1 LPSSSAQR
9 GHRRPINGVNA
20 GPGADDAPISL
31 ESVPG
36 HRRSPTGP
44 ALLVVVAAI
53 SQEVG
58 AAFAVGLFAALGA
71 IGAVFVRCL
80 VAGVILCVAVRP
92 RLRGLSGRAWVSA
105 AALGATLTVM
115 NLCFYNSLTL
125 IPLGVAVT
133 VEALGPLALSVA
145 VSRRKTA
152 WLWALLALLGVSLL
166 SLTGVRVGHLDHIG
180 LGFAAGAAVS
190 WAGYILAAARAGSD
204 FPNLDGLALAT
215 AIGAVVTAP
224 FAAVAVD
231 PHSSLRWQVLGLG
244 VIVGVL
250 SSVIPYSLEL
260 ISLRRLPPET
270 FAILTCLSP
279 VVAAVA
285 GWLILGQ
292 RLTVTGYVAI
302 VLVTVASIGAVR
314 AVRERLADNDT
325 RLITA

>member
-1 LPSSSAQR
+1 M
-9 GHRRPINGVNA
+9 
-20 GPGADDAPISL
+20 
-31 ESVPG
+31 
-36 HRRSPTGP
+36 
-44 ALLVVVAAI
+44 VVAAI

-71 IGAVFVRCL
+71 IGAVFVRL
-80 VAGVILCVAVRP
+80 FVAGVILCVAVRP
-92 RLRGLSGRAWVSA
+92 RLRGLSRRAWLSAVALA
-105 AALGATLTVM
+105 AAVTVM
-115 NLCFYNSLTL
+115 NVCFYNALTR

-133 VEALGPLALSVA
+133 VEALGPLALSVVA
-145 VSRRKTA
+145 SPRRTA
-152 WLWALLALLGVSLL
+152 WLWAALALLGVALL
-166 SLTGVRVGHLDHIG
+166 SLTGVRVGHLDPVG
-180 LGFAAGAAVS
+180 LRFAAGAAAS
-190 WAGYILAAARAGSD
+190 WAAYILATARAGSD

-224 FAAVAVD
+224 FAVIAVD
-231 PHSSLRWQVLGLG
+231 LDSALRWQVLGLG
-244 VIVGVL
+244 AIVGVL

-292 RLTVTGYVAI
+292 HLAVTGYLAI

-314 AVRERLADNDT
+314 AARERLGQSDTTADH
-325 RLITA
+325 RLAPGSRAGPRHHPVPAAVHELEC

>member
-1 LPSSSAQR
+1 
-9 GHRRPINGVNA
+9 V
-20 GPGADDAPISL
+20 
-31 ESVPG
+31 
-36 HRRSPTGP
+36 HRRSPIGP

-58 AAFAVGLFAALGA
+58 AAFAVGLFAALGPV
-71 IGAVFVRCL
+71 GAVFARLL

-92 RLRGLSGRAWVSA
+92 RLNGLSGRAWASAGALA
-105 AALGATLTVM
+105 AALVVM
-115 NLCFYNSLTL
+115 NLCFYISLTR

-133 VEALGPLALSVA
+133 VEALGPLALSVV

-152 WLWALLALLGVSLL
+152 WLWALLALLGVALL
-166 SLTGVRVGHLDHIG
+166 TLAGVRIGHLDPLG
-180 LGFAAGAAVS
+180 LGFAAAAGAS
-190 WAGYILAAARAGSD
+190 WAGYILATARAGSD
-204 FPNLDGLALAT
+204 FPKLDGLALAT
-215 AIGAVVTAP
+215 AIGALVTAP
-224 FAAVAVD
+224 IAVLAVD
-231 PHSSLRWQVLGLG
+231 PGSALRWQVLGLG
-244 VIVGVL
+244 ALVGVM

-292 RLTVTGYVAI
+292 HLAVTGYVAI

-314 AVRERLADNDT
+314 SARERLAGSDT

>member
-1 LPSSSAQR
+1 ME
-9 GHRRPINGVNA
+9 INLG
-20 GPGADDAPISL
+20 
-31 ESVPG
+31 SV
-36 HRRSPTGP
+36 HRRSPIGP

-71 IGAVFVRCL
+71 IGAVFVRL
-80 VAGVILCVAVRP
+80 FVAGVILCVAVRP
-92 RLRGLSGRAWVSA
+92 RLRGLSRRAWLSA
-105 AALGATLTVM
+105 VALAATVTVM
-115 NLCFYNSLTL
+115 NVCFYNALTRV
-125 IPLGVAVT
+125 PLGVAVT
-133 VEALGPLALSVA
+133 VEALGPLALSV
-145 VSRRKTA
+145 VVSSRRTA
-152 WLWALLALLGVSLL
+152 WLWALLALLGVALL
-166 SLTGVRVGHLDHIG
+166 SLTGVRVGHLDPVG

-190 WAGYILAAARAGSD
+190 WAAYILATARAGSD

-231 PHSSLRWQVLGLG
+231 LDSALRWQVLGLG
-244 VIVGVL
+244 AIVGVM

-292 RLTVTGYVAI
+292 HLAVTGYVAI

-314 AVRERLADNDT
+314 AARERLGQSDT

>member
-1 LPSSSAQR
+1 M
-9 GHRRPINGVNA
+9 
-20 GPGADDAPISL
+20 
-31 ESVPG
+31 PG
-36 HRRSPTGP
+36 HRRSPVGP
-44 ALLVVVAAI
+44 TLLVVVAAI

-71 IGAVFVRCL
+71 IGAVFVRFL
-80 VAGVILCVAVRP
+80 VAGAILCVAVRP
-92 RLRGLSGRAWVSA
+92 RLRGLSVRAWLSA
-105 AALGATLTVM
+105 GALAATLTAM
-115 NLCFYNSLTL
+115 NLCFYNSLTR

-133 VEALGPLALSVA
+133 VEALGPLALSVV

-152 WLWALLALLGVSLL
+152 WLWTLLALLGVALL
-166 SLTGVRVGHLDHIG
+166 SLTGLRVGHLDHLG

-190 WAGYILAAARAGSD
+190 WAGYILATARAGSD

-215 AIGAVVTAP
+215 AIGALVTAP
-224 FAAVAVD
+224 FAAGVVD
-231 PHSSLRWQVLGLG
+231 PDSALRWQVLGLG
-244 VIVGVL
+244 AIVGVM

-279 VVAAVA
+279 VVAAIA

-292 RLTVTGYVAI
+292 HLAVTGYVAI

-314 AVRERLADNDT
+314 AARERLADSDT

>member
-1 LPSSSAQR
+1 MVA
-9 GHRRPINGVNA
+9 
-20 GPGADDAPISL
+20 
-31 ESVPG
+31 
-36 HRRSPTGP
+36 
-44 ALLVVVAAI
+44 AAI

-71 IGAVFVRCL
+71 IGAVFVRL
-80 VAGVILCVAVRP
+80 FVAGVILCVAVRP
-92 RLRGLSGRAWVSA
+92 RLRGLSLRAWLSVV
-105 AALGATLTVM
+105 ALAGTVTVM
-115 NLCFYNSLTL
+115 NVCFYNALTRV
-125 IPLGVAVT
+125 PLGVAVT
-133 VEALGPLALSVA
+133 IEVLGPLALSV
-145 VSRRKTA
+145 VVSSRRTA
-152 WLWALLALLGVSLL
+152 WLWALLALLGVALL
-166 SLTGVRVGHLDHIG
+166 SLTGVRVGHLDPVG
-180 LGFAAGAAVS
+180 LGFAAAAAAS
-190 WAGYILAAARAGSD
+190 WAAYILATARAGSD

-215 AIGAVVTAP
+215 VIGAIITAP

-231 PHSSLRWQVLGLG
+231 ADSALQWQVLGLG
-244 VIVGVL
+244 AIVGVM

-292 RLTVTGYVAI
+292 HLAVTGYVAI

-314 AVRERLADNDT
+314 AARERLGLGDT